1 MGQKVSQPERWLYRI
16 CCLGDLHDQELR
28 AEKELAVC
36 LAQKIERNQ
45 ASIEGIRNLN
55 KPTSVHDRLFDGAGH
70 YVGHR
75 LLESDAV

>member
-28 AEKELAVC
+28 LAVC

-55 KPTSVHDRLFDGAGH
+55 KPTSVHGMLFDDSGQ

-75 LLESDAV
+75 LLDSDAV